1 MILLLLV
8 AMAMPQNTSAPAGA
22 PTATPSPANDPA
34 RAKLLAADANHDGKW
49 SQAEWI
55 AAGRRERGFNF
66 LDADGDGFVTP
77 AELKT
82 GMGRLRALGYSP
94 GK

>member
-1 MILLLLV
+1 MILPLLA
-8 AMAMPQNTSAPAGA
+8 AMAMPQNASAPASA
-22 PTATPSPANDPA
+22 PAAAPSPASDTV
-34 RAKLLAADANHDGKW
+34 RAKLIAADANHDGKW

-66 LDADGDGFVTP
+66 LDGNGDGFVTP

-82 GMGRLRALGYSP
+82 GMERLRAVGYSP
-94 GK
+94 RK